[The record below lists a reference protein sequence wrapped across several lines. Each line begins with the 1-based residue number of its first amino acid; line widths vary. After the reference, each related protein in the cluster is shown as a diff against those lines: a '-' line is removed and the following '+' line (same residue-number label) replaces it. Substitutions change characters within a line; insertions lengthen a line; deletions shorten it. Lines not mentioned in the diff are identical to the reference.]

1 MVREHNTENTALTL
15 IWLVVILTFF
25 LLSLL
30 FSQTFF
36 LFFTTHLNFKD
47 FFL

>member
-25 LLSLL
+25 CLAYS
-30 FSQTFF
+30 FPKHFFCF
-36 LFFTTHLNFKD
+36 LFLQQHI
-47 FFL
+47 